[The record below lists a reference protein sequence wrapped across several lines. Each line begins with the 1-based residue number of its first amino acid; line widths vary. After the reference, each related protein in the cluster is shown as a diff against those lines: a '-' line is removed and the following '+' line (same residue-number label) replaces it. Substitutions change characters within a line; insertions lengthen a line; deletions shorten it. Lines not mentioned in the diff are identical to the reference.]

1 MARAKKALRA
11 GLVVLLCGVGPSVA
25 HAWDE
30 PKGLQGIPWGA
41 SQATAEKHL
50 ALRCMTDEGCLGP
63 TLMIRTAKGL
73 VPTKLLLRFE
83 PGGGGLEAYSMRFA
97 PEDFELLRA
106 AFIELYGK
114 PTLPPSRAKGSG
126 LENEMLYWKGEAV
139 VIQLNKYVNVNEGLT
154 ARGIAIVE
162 TRKAW
167 QRKQDT
173 KSGQKGRKP

>member
-11 GLVVLLCGVGPSVA
+11 GLVVLLCGVGPSVV

-50 ALRCMTDEGCLGP
+50 ALHCMTDVGCLGP

-73 VPTKLLLRFE
+73 VPTKSLLLFE
-83 PGGGGLEAYSMRFA
+83 PGVGGLEGYTLRFD
-97 PEDFELLRA
+97 PQDFELLRA

-114 PTLPPSRAKGSG
+114 PTQPPLRPKGNG
-126 LENEMLYWKGEAV
+126 LENELLYWKGEAV
-139 VIQLNKYVNVNEGLT
+139 VIQLNRYVNVNTGKT
-154 ARGIAIVE
+154 TNGIAIVE

-167 QRKQDT
+167 QRRQDA
-173 KSGQKGRKP
+173 KSGQKDR